1 MPCQDLLK
9 CIHYFASTYY
19 SEMGQLRDSSKE
31 YRREKKLRRL
41 KKLERLAARTA
52 ARLRP
57 GLQQNHDAQD
67 EDNEAGS
74 SKDDISDTDEES
86 SVGKVKK
93 VSKRRQA
100 KPLVGT
106 DMYKIFDGSALMTI
120 GEVQWTLCSL
130 AC

>member
-1 MPCQDLLK
+1 MCLMSCQDLLK

-41 KKLERLAARTA
+41 RKLERLAAHTA
-52 ARLRP
+52 AKLRP
-57 GLQQNHDAQD
+57 SLQQNHVAQN
-67 EDNEAGS
+67 ENNEAS
-74 SKDDISDTDEES
+74 SSEEES
-86 SVGKVKK
+86 SGTDEKSNAGKAKK

-120 GEVQWTLCSL
+120 GEVQ
-130 AC
+130 